1 MAYTTGTSTFNL
13 DLNDL
18 IEEAYERAGIEVRT
32 GYEFRTARR
41 SLNLLTIEWANRGI
55 NLWTI
60 QEGAIAMVTGQ
71 AVYPIPDD
79 TIDLLDHVIRQNNGT
94 ASTQTDI
101 NITRISE
108 STYSTIPNKLANGRP
123 IQVWVNRQT
132 AQTNA
137 TSITLASTITSTAT
151 TIPLNSVSGLTT
163 TGFIKIDSETIG
175 YTNISG
181 NSLINCTRGQNGT
194 TATAHTGNTTNATAV
209 STGILQAAVSAQPG
223 LALFGTTTVGGRS
236 LGDITGDSSIT
247 SADALAYTSWAA
259 GANSNTSQVA
269 WIEGTLNP
277 YILAN
282 PTTYA
287 AYITLGAAIYVQNL
301 PCINVWPT
309 PNAGGDYTF
318 IYWRLRRLQDAG
330 NGVNVED
337 IPFRLIPCLV
347 AGLAFYIASKRADAV
362 PERVL
367 FLKQEYEQQWLLA
380 SQEDR
385 EKASDRFVPRQLF
398 Y

>member
-1 MAYTTGTSTFNL
+1 MAYTTGTAAFNL
-13 DLNDL
+13 DLNDI
-18 IEEAYERAGIEVRT
+18 IEEAYDRAGIEVRT

-60 QEGAIAMVTGQ
+60 QEGAINLVTGQ
-71 AVYPIPDD
+71 AVYPIPED

-94 ASTQTDI
+94 ASTQVDI

-108 STYSTIPNKLANGRP
+108 STYSTIPNKLTTGRP

-137 TSITLASTITSTAT
+137 TSITLSSTILSTDT
-151 TIPLNSVSGLTT
+151 TIPLSSVVGLTT

-181 NSLINCTRGQNGT
+181 NSLINCVRGQNNT
-194 TATAHTGNTTNATAV
+194 TAAGHTSG
-209 STGILQAAVSAQPG
+209 AAV
-223 LALFGTTTVGGRS
+223 
-236 LGDITGDSSIT
+236 
-247 SADALAYTSWAA
+247 
-259 GANSNTSQVA
+259 
-269 WIEGTLNP
+269 
-277 YILAN
+277 
-282 PTTYA
+282 
-287 AYITLGAAIYVQNL
+287 YVQNL

-309 PNAGGDYTF
+309 PNSGGNYTF
-318 IYWRLRRLQDAG
+318 VYWRLRRLQDAG
-330 NGVNVED
+330 DGVNIQD

-347 AGLAFYIASKRADAV
+347 AGLSFYIAAKRADTS
-362 PERVL
+362 PDRVT

-385 EKASDRFVPRQLF
+385 DKAADRFVPRVLF